1 MEVDIKKHISDWL
14 ITDTRLLRN
23 KYIMMEKLIFI
34 MLSDYLKQ
42 QEKTIHLH
50 NQFDAIAPNGF
61 DCFKGKTIVEIKYKT
76 ISIHFIRNIVD
87 AAIRYEN
94 DLSNLIIIIACD
106 IPQSYKTRILK
117 SVCDLNFNLA
127 IWYINYLIKIF
138 ENNKEL
144 FWQTYTNINEIYI
157 KETINDGLNRN
168 RSSQSE
174 QKSNYLKELNNA
186 YQKDDLVLFLGAG
199 ASSDAKIATWNTLI
213 SELFVALIDKK
224 LNDKGIVLDKT
235 SRKKLVKEL
244 MDQNNSSPLLQ
255 TRFLKQGIENEF
267 ESVVRDILYKNVQDT
282 SSLLNEIGQLCIP
295 KRGKFGIQAII
306 NYNFDDLIETNLEK
320 LRLNYRSVYTEGVI
334 PENDEIGVYHV
345 HGFLPRK
352 SDAYENLTKSLLV
365 FSEEGYHKLMLE
377 PYNWANMIQ
386 LNYLTSNTCLFIGL
400 SMTDPNLRRLLDIAA
415 QKTIDEKC
423 KHFAILKRFKIESEE
438 ENVRKFEQVN
448 DELQESFYRDLGVNV
463 IWVDEYSEIP
473 KIISKIK
480 DK

>member
-1 MEVDIKKHISDWL
+1 M
-14 ITDTRLLRN
+14 
-23 KYIMMEKLIFI
+23 
-34 MLSDYLKQ
+34 
-42 QEKTIHLH
+42 
-50 NQFDAIAPNGF
+50 
-61 DCFKGKTIVEIKYKT
+61 
-76 ISIHFIRNIVD
+76 
-87 AAIRYEN
+87 
-94 DLSNLIIIIACD
+94 
-106 IPQSYKTRILK
+106 
-117 SVCDLNFNLA
+117 
-127 IWYINYLIKIF
+127 
-138 ENNKEL
+138 
-144 FWQTYTNINEIYI
+144 
-157 KETINDGLNRN
+157 
-168 RSSQSE
+168 
-174 QKSNYLKELNNA
+174 
-186 YQKDDLVLFLGAG
+186 
-199 ASSDAKIATWNTLI
+199 
-213 SELFVALIDKK
+213 
-224 LNDKGIVLDKT
+224 
-235 SRKKLVKEL
+235 
-244 MDQNNSSPLLQ
+244 
-255 TRFLKQGIENEF
+255 
-267 ESVVRDILYKNVQDT
+267 
-282 SSLLNEIGQLCIP
+282 
-295 KRGKFGIQAII
+295 
-306 NYNFDDLIETNLEK
+306 
-320 LRLNYRSVYTEGVI
+320 NYRSVYTEGVI